1 MLDTLPKAI
10 SSFATD
16 IDSLLRL
23 IYIVTGVFFVGLE
36 GYLVYL
42 VFRYRRKEGS
52 RARYEPGSRTQIQ
65 WILVF
70 GLVVLA
76 LDLFIDAK
84 GAPVW
89 TAIKED
95 MPACDLT
102 VKVVAKQF
110 DWTFVY
116 PGKSGVLGTDDITSY
131 RVLHVPV
138 GKKVHVIL
146 TSLDV
151 IHDFFLPE
159 VRFKQDVMPGR
170 EINAWFDTNQTGTYH
185 IVCDELCGFGHTR
198 MTGVLQVD
206 DEKTFEEWKDQAY
219 KEQHPEA
226 R

>member
-1 MLDTLPKAI
+1 MLDTLPVAI

-23 IYIVTGVFFVGLE
+23 ITIVTGVFFFGLE

-52 RARYEPGSRTQIQ
+52 QARYEPGSRTQIQ
-65 WILVF
+65 WILAF
-70 GLVVLA
+70 GLIVLV

-89 TAIKED
+89 NTIKED
-95 MPACDLT
+95 MPVCDLT

-151 IHDFFLPE
+151 IHNFFLPE

-170 EINAWFDTNQTGTYH
+170 EINAWFDTNRTGTYH

-206 DEKTFEEWKDQAY
+206 DEKAFEDWKDQVY
-219 KEQHPEA
+219 KEQHTEA